1 MLMEVYLPCPG
12 PCIKFQ
18 VPHLEKRASQSL
30 AERACSLG
38 LKPGRQ
44 AWKDWRLLANKAQI
58 EARVS
63 DRSQG

>member
-1 MLMEVYLPCPG
+1 M
-12 PCIKFQ
+12 
-18 VPHLEKRASQSL
+18 EKRASQSL